1 MPLWASYIE
10 KRTARM
16 KFRHEDGRQAWL
28 MAEAD
33 GGGWSTFN
41 VCGLTNFWQQVL
53 GRVSLSDLC
62 HLAASLWP
70 IKRAV
75 KNFHRIG
82 ALVFHHDRWSL
93 TYKNTVCKK
102 NFQDTQDLLRLES
115 VEGQLISQAHF
126 VFFNSPKN
134 WPKNFCPSR
143 LVQKFEF
150 SSSFFGRIGYR
161 IGIKSQRPENW
172 NF

>member
-126 VFFNSPKN
+126 EVYIWTKKQTKIFFY
-134 WPKNFCPSR
+134 FCPS
-143 LVQKFEF
+143 LLNGSNHKNNG
-150 SSSFFGRIGYR
+150 SLSC
-161 IGIKSQRPENW
+161 
-172 NF
+172 